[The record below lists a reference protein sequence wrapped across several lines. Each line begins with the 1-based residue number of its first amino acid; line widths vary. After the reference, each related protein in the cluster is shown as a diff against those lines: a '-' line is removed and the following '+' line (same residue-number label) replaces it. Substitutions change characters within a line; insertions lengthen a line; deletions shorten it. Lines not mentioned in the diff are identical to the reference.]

1 MKTLRALTAVAGL
14 LAAAAAF
21 AVAKLDVGVKAPD
34 LKVAKWVKGK
44 EIKSFKKGNVYVVEF
59 WATWCGPCK
68 QSIPHLTELAAKY
81 KGKVDFTGVSV
92 WERQENPTDSSYFAK
107 VDEFVKTMG
116 PKMNYNVAVDGT
128 DKFMAK
134 NWMQAAGEN
143 GIPAAFIID
152 QEGDVAWIGHP
163 MGDLDST
170 LQKVLDKKWDKN
182 AFAQART
189 AEKENEAK
197 LQQSFKDL
205 QLAVRGKDW
214 DAAIAKG
221 NEIKKIN
228 AEYASTVDV
237 SIVMGALAVDEAAG
251 QKMAREYS
259 NGSLAKDPM
268 ALNQIAWFIVD
279 DASKMKSPDFALA
292 ADLARK
298 AVEAGGDKMPEVLDT
313 YAVALSKNGQLDEA
327 IAASEKAV
335 ALVNAAGSKY
345 PDQMKKEISD
355 RLASLKAKKKA

>member
-21 AVAKLDVGVKAPD
+21 ANTKLDVGTKAPE

-92 WERQENPTDSSYFAK
+92 WEQQESPTDSSYFGK
-107 VDEFVKTMG
+107 VDEFVKSMG

-134 NWMQAAGEN
+134 NWMQAAEEG

-182 AFAQART
+182 AFALSRAQ
-189 AEKENEAK
+189 EKEKEAK
-197 LQQSFKDL
+197 VKQGFKDL
-205 QLAVRGKDW
+205 QAAVRAKDW
-214 DAAIAKG
+214 DGAVAKG

-228 AEYASTVDV
+228 AEFGPTVDTA
-237 SIVMGALAVDEAAG
+237 IVMGALAVDEAAG
-251 QKMAREYS
+251 MKLAREFS
-259 NGSLAKDPM
+259 NGSLGKDPM

-279 DASKMKSPDFALA
+279 DATKMKSPDYALA
-292 ADLARK
+292 TDLARK
-298 AVEAGGDKMPEVLDT
+298 AVNAGGDKMPEVLDT

-335 ALVNAAGSKY
+335 ALINAAGSRY
-345 PDQMKKEISD
+345 PDSMKKEISD
-355 RLASLKAKKKA
+355 RLASLKAKKKS